1 MSIINEVFSSL
12 DLDGII
18 DLYRYYNLGG
28 KVVYIENFVRVNT
41 FSDVE
46 IILKLKKGMI
56 KVSGENLVIEEL
68 NKSSILVKGSIKG
81 VEVYWNFGRRFP
93 VKQRLY

>member
-81 VEVYWNFGRRFP
+81 VEVY
-93 VKQRLY
+93 